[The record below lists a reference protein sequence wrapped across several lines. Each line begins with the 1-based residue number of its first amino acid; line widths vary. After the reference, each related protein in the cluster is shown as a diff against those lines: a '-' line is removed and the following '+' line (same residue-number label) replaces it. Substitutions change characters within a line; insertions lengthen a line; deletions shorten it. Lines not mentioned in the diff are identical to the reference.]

1 MEIKKNIEER
11 EVAGDQEKRK
21 WRYRQKDSKTWVL

>member
-1 MEIKKNIEER
+1 MEIKKKIEER

-21 WRYRQKDSKTWVL
+21 WRDRQKDSKT